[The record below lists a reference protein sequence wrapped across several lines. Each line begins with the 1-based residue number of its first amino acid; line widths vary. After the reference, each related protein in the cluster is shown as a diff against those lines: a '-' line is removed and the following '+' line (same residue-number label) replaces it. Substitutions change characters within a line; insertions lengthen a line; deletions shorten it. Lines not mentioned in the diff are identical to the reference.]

1 MYDHLVESY
10 ANINIMFAKNLKLL
24 SDIGALTI
32 YWNEKS
38 RK

>member
-1 MYDHLVESY
+1 MYDHIVESY
-10 ANINIMFAKNLKLL
+10 ADINIMFAKNLKLL

-32 YWNEKS
+32 YRNEKS

>member
-24 SDIGALTI
+24 SDIGALKWKTQ
-32 YWNEKS
+32 EVKL
-38 RK
+38 